1 VDVLLVF
8 RLCLFFNVLKMASP
22 FDRQRK
28 MNQKES
34 SQPGSVAMIVQWLG
48 MASGCRN
55 ITNERSSQHHYLY
68 SPGQAVLRNDV
79 LF

>member
-22 FDRQRK
+22 FDCQRK

-34 SQPGSVAMIVQWLG
+34 SQPGYVAMIVQRLG
-48 MASGCRN
+48 RASGCRN
-55 ITNERSSQHHYLY
+55 ITNAAIEEVIS
-68 SPGQAVLRNDV
+68 A
-79 LF
+79 